1 MKKQLGN
8 DYPNVT
14 GTMEKKWIE
23 RFEKSMNPDRVER
36 LFDYL
41 EEKFL
46 EISKKLDP
54 LTEDLF
60 TGVSIY
66 SKNWKNFFQVNLE
79 KVYYNSDNDDWEGN
93 NEFPVAIEIEIADY
107 YLNNDEV
114 RTQEKLEDFLVSLPE
129 DLDQA
134 LV

>member
-1 MKKQLGN
+1 
-8 DYPNVT
+8 
-14 GTMEKKWIE
+14 MEKKWIE

-114 RTQEKLEDFLVSLPE
+114 RTQEKLEDLPRSLPE